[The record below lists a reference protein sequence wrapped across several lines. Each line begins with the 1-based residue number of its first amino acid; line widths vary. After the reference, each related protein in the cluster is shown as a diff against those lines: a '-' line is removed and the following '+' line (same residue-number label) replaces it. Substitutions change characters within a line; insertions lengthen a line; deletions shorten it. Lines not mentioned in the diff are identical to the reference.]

1 MRAFKQF
8 ILKETYHI
16 LRDYRTLIVLFG
28 IPLIQ
33 LIVFGYAVRTELNEA
48 EIGIIDH
55 SKDYITQEITNK
67 LLSSGYFRLNGY
79 YSNENQIEHA
89 FKRGDVKEVI
99 IFEPHFAKKLI
110 REGNASI
117 QLIADASNPN
127 IATMVTSYTS
137 AIIRNYQLDLNSG
150 SVQPATIIT
159 PEVKMLFNPGLKS
172 VFMFVPG
179 LIVLIL
185 MLVSAMM
192 TSITITR
199 EKEFGNMEV
208 LLVSP
213 LKPQTIIIGKVIP
226 YVFIS
231 FTNAM
236 TVLILAIIVFHIP
249 FEGSLTLFIGETI
262 LFIITALSL
271 GILISTIAKT
281 QLVAMMASLGGLL
294 MPSILLSGFIFPV
307 ENMPLI
313 LQFLSYLIP
322 AKWFLVIVKGIMLK
336 GLGID
341 QLWLETLVL
350 FVMAAF
356 FLIVSMKRFKIRL
369 E

>member
-8 ILKETYHI
+8 LLKETYHI
-16 LRDYRTLIVLFG
+16 LRDYRTLIVMFG
-28 IPLIQ
+28 IPLFQ
-33 LIVFGYAVRTELNEA
+33 LIIFGYAIRTELNEA

-55 SKDYITQEITNK
+55 SKDYVTQEITNK

-79 YSNENQIEHA
+79 YSNEKQIETA

-99 IFEPHFAKKLI
+99 IFEPHFAKKLF

-117 QLIADASNPN
+117 QLVADASNPN

-137 AIIRNYQLDLNSG
+137 AIIRNYQLSLNTGTSNF
-150 SVQPATIIT
+150 VTIIT
-159 PEVKMLFNPGLKS
+159 PEVKMLFNPELKS

-199 EKEFGNMEV
+199 EKEMGNMEV

-213 LKPQTIIIGKVIP
+213 LKPRTIIIGKVIP

-236 TVLILAIIVFHIP
+236 TILALAIIVFKIP
-249 FEGSLTLFIGETI
+249 FRGSFALFIVETV

-271 GILISTIAKT
+271 GILISTVAKT

-294 MPSILLSGFIFPV
+294 MPTVLLSGFIFPV

-336 GLGID
+336 GLGIE

-350 FVMAAF
+350 FGMAAI